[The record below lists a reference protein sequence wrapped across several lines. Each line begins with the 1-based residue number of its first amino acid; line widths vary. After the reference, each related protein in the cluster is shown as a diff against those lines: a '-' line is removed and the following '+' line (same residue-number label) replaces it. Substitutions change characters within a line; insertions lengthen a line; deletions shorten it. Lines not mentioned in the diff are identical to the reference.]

1 MLNDGL
7 GLPRDK
13 PRDKGCPWRRRDP
26 PRHLQDD
33 GAAVSGRVEAAGCGV
48 RTTVGRHHRE
58 QKKTGP
64 RAEPVTHTT
73 WRFLTRVTF
82 SASGPET
89 RGERALRTI
98 ARNQRARRLADT
110 RQKVAAV
117 LRGELHPDDCDDA
130 DGSMLT

>member
-1 MLNDGL
+1 MRG
-7 GLPRDK
+7 
-13 PRDKGCPWRRRDP
+13 
-26 PRHLQDD
+26 
-33 GAAVSGRVEAAGCGV
+33 AGC
-48 RTTVGRHHRE
+48 TVQTAVVRHHRE
-58 QKKTGP
+58 QKTTGP

-73 WRFLTRVTF
+73 SRFLTRVIF

-98 ARNQRARRLADT
+98 ARNQRGRRLAQT

-130 DGSMLT
+130 DESMLT